1 MACPEI
7 AVFVRNCYALP
18 PRVFIP
24 GGSEL
29 KPCDQYQ
36 ADQILGKKTK
46 SVAYTDDF
54 TGAGSITNL
63 LHWWNTLTTLGPLFG
78 YYPIPTKC
86 WLIVKPRMKDI
97 ALKTFGNTGINIT
110 EDGQRH
116 LGVFIGSIEY
126 CENYVTQKV
135 NTWLDELIMLFNIT
149 RIEPQA
155 AYSCFVSAYKVTYIM
170 RIVPNI
176 PHHQEK
182 N

>member
-1 MACPEI
+1 M
-7 AVFVRNCYALP
+7 
-18 PRVFIP
+18 
-24 GGSEL
+24 
-29 KPCDQYQ
+29 
-36 ADQILGKKTK
+36 
-46 SVAYTDDF
+46 
-54 TGAGSITNL
+54 
-63 LHWWNTLTTLGPLFG
+63 
-78 YYPIPTKC
+78 
-86 WLIVKPRMKDI
+86 KPRMKDI

-135 NTWLDELIMLFNIT
+135 NTWLDELIMLFDIT